1 MMYEISFEKNGVY
14 QANLI
19 DAPDARTARDWFEE
33 QKPDAT
39 ICGIDEFSGMM
50 KPGIPVHCV
59 PDGWKSLADR
69 IKERQEEIYAII
81 TDFQEMFDVLSM
93 DSRQLKKALHSPAAD
108 FEDMLQ
114 YQCARAHHC
123 DLIITRNGKHFRFS
137 EIGVATPKEYLAS
150 R

>member
-1 MMYEISFEKNGVY
+1 MKTLFLDTNILVDFILEREGADDAAQLLQLGEDRKVRIAVSFLTI
-14 QANLI
+14 ANLAYI
-19 DAPDARTARDWFEE
+19 IRKGRT
-33 QKPDAT
+33 
-39 ICGIDEFSGMM
+39 
-50 KPGIPVHCV
+50 
-59 PDGWKSLADR
+59 
-69 IKERQEEIYAII
+69 QEEIYAII

>member
-1 MMYEISFEKNGVY
+1 MKTLFLDTNILVDFVLEREGADDAAQLLQLGEDGKVRIAVSFLTI
-14 QANLI
+14 ANLAYI
-19 DAPDARTARDWFEE
+19 IRKGR
-33 QKPDAT
+33 
-39 ICGIDEFSGMM
+39 S
-50 KPGIPVHCV
+50 
-59 PDGWKSLADR
+59 
-69 IKERQEEIYAII
+69 QEEIYAII

-123 DLIITRNGKHFRFS
+123 DLIITRNGKHFHFS
-137 EIGVATPKEYLAS
+137 EIRVATPKEYLAS

>member
-1 MMYEISFEKNGVY
+1 MKTLFLDTNILVDFVLEREGADDAAQLLQLGEDGKVRIAVSFLTI
-14 QANLI
+14 ANLAYI
-19 DAPDARTARDWFEE
+19 IRKGR
-33 QKPDAT
+33 
-39 ICGIDEFSGMM
+39 S
-50 KPGIPVHCV
+50 
-59 PDGWKSLADR
+59 
-69 IKERQEEIYAII
+69 QEEIYAII

-93 DSRQLKKALHSPAAD
+93 DSQQLKKALHSPAAD

-137 EIGVATPKEYLAS
+137 EIRVATPKEYLAS